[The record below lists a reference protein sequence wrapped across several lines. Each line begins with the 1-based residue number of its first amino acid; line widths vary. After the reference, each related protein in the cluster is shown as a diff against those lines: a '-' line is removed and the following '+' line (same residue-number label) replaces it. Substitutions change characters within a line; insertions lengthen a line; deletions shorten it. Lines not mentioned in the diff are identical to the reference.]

1 MLAQAVWQLNPNVR
15 SFPFDDSSGD
25 KWLLELDDAHGGT
38 HRMVVSSRV
47 FDVLHRLKEPQCIN
61 EVLEQLKNEG
71 WSAEGIAHLRRMLL
85 EDCVH
90 RRLLIGSDDE
100 TLPAKEQPGKPAYM
114 TAMVRLIPPSV
125 VNLLARPLSSLYSRW
140 GLIIGAVFAVTGQA
154 MLLLSLLE
162 RREYSSP
169 ASRDI
174 LATLALGAGVLL
186 LHELGHAAA
195 AWRGGARK
203 VGIGVGW
210 YVVSP
215 VAYAELSETWRFP
228 ARWRVLVDV
237 AGVFMQSLAVF
248 LLILAYR
255 VFGNAVLLA
264 AGVGASISILWNL
277 NPLLRL
283 DGYWL
288 LSDLL
293 RSRNLRAD
301 AMAALSLE
309 WNQRVPAAWRIAA
322 PRALPLGRRTI
333 TALAAYALS
342 CTGFFALVIVL
353 AMIRFTEGLA
363 KALPASLRRAATTD
377 WSRLDWADAVV
388 LAGAVVWKAVI
399 LFFLGRF
406 LLRLLAALFRIL
418 GLPLPLLRR
427 WGSRG

>member
-1 MLAQAVWQLNPNVR
+1 MLAQAVWRLNPNVR
-15 SFPFDDSSGD
+15 SFPFDDSSGG

-47 FDVLHRLKEPQCIN
+47 FDVLQRLKEPQSIN
-61 EVLEQLKNEG
+61 GVLDQLKTED
-71 WSAEGIAHLRRMLL
+71 WSGASIDHLRRMLL
-85 EDCVH
+85 KDCVR
-90 RRLLIGSDDE
+90 RRLLIGSDGE
-100 TLPAKEQPGKPAYM
+100 AVPAEQQPRKPAYM

-125 VNLLARPLSSLYSRW
+125 VSLLARPLSSLYSRS
-140 GLIIGAVFAVTGQA
+140 GLVIGAVFAVIGQA
-154 MLLLSLLE
+154 MLMLSLLE
-162 RREYSSP
+162 QREYSAP

-174 LATLALGAGVLL
+174 LSTIALGAGVLL

-210 YVVSP
+210 YVITP

-248 LLILAYR
+248 LLMLAYR
-255 VFGNAVLLA
+255 ASGNAVLLA
-264 AGVGASISILWNL
+264 AGVGASLSILWNL

-293 RSRNLRAD
+293 RSRNLRGD
-301 AMAALSLE
+301 AMAALALE
-309 WNQRVPAAWRIAA
+309 WNQRVPAAWRVAA

-333 TALAAYALS
+333 SALAAYALA
-342 CTGFFALVIVL
+342 CTGFFAFVIVL
-353 AMIRFTEGLA
+353 AVLRLIESLA
-363 KALPASLRRAATTD
+363 EALPAALSRVATTD
-377 WSRLDWADAVV
+377 WSRMDWADAVV
-388 LAGAVVWKAVI
+388 LTGAAAWKAVI

-406 LLRLLAALFRIL
+406 LVQLLNRAAERLARH
-418 GLPLPLLRR
+418 LRR
-427 WGSRG
+427 GSRKT